1 VSAQAHGTL
10 RRRRAHGRPGWP
22 RLASSLPLAA
32 LVCMSLGAPAAQTS
46 SFQDPLDTPAVAT
59 RFAASVQL
67 GAVARAGSR
76 LVAVGARG
84 LIVLSDDEGRT
95 WRQVGSPVSS
105 DLVAVRFV
113 SARKG
118 WASGHDGVILA
129 SDDGGEHW
137 VKQLDARMAET
148 LLKNHFAALAAAGDP
163 DAARLAKEV
172 ARNYQDG
179 PEVPILGLWF
189 DNEQVG
195 WATGSF
201 GTLLGTRDG
210 GKTWESW
217 IEKVDDGKMLHYNAV
232 RDVGGDVYLASEQ
245 GLLYRL
251 DRSRGRFTPVQTGY
265 TGSFFGVVGTRDY
278 VIAYGIGGSAYRSRD
293 HGASWQ
299 RIATGV
305 HGGITGACVL
315 DDGRL
320 LLVSQD
326 GRLMMS
332 QDQGDTF
339 HSVTVARP
347 GLFTDVAPA
356 GGGEVVVT
364 GLGGAQRANLQ

>member
-1 VSAQAHGTL
+1 VSL
-10 RRRRAHGRPGWP
+10 
-22 RLASSLPLAA
+22 LLLA
-32 LVCMSLGAPAAQTS
+32 LVCMAGGAPAAQAG

-59 RFAASVQL
+59 RFTSSTQL
-67 GAVARAGSR
+67 SAVARAGPR

-84 LIVLSDDEGRT
+84 LIALSDDEGRS
-95 WRQVGSPVSS
+95 WRQAASPVSS

-129 SDDGGEHW
+129 TDDGGEHW

-148 LLKNHFAALAAAGDP
+148 LFKQHFATLAAAGDA
-163 DAARLAKEV
+163 DAARLAKEI

-179 PEVPILGLWF
+179 PEVPILDLWF
-189 DNEQVG
+189 DNDRVG
-195 WATGSF
+195 WAAGPF

-217 IEKVDDGKMLHYNAV
+217 VEKVDDGKMLHYNAV
-232 RDVGGDVYLASEQ
+232 RGVGGDVYLASEQ

-251 DRSRGRFTPVQTGY
+251 DRARGRFTPVQTGY

-293 HGASWQ
+293 GGASWQ
-299 RIATGV
+299 RLATGV
-305 HGGITGACVL
+305 HGGLTAACVL

-320 LLVSQD
+320 LFVSQD

-339 HSVTVARP
+339 HSVTVSHP
-347 GLFTDVAPA
+347 GLFTDVVPA
-356 GGGEVVVT
+356 GADEAVVT